1 MKKRVIRQIE
11 ELLYKNEFVVV
22 PGLGAFLRHS
32 SPAEVDEVKGLIYP
46 PKNSL
51 SFNGSL
57 SQSDGMLLQSY
68 VLRYSISTKKA
79 ESLIREDVKDLVGT
93 LRTTGLLQMG
103 SLGRLWM
110 TGEGKIE
117 FAPEANHPFT
127 TYFFGYTPVVT
138 LSPSD
143 AHSLV
148 KKEVPET
155 REKNV
160 VYLPVNLSFLKYG
173 AAATLFVLAL
183 LLFPKSLTDKPL
195 SPSEAPQYQAG
206 FFSGTPKTKKVE
218 APFEAVPGTPMEATE
233 KEAPKETSGRMLFGL
248 PLLTPDKDGAAP
260 RYYVVI
266 ATLRSESAVK
276 QYLEEKHPS
285 DLLPEIGIIHTNRS
299 SSDGGTYR
307 VYTSV
312 SDTPEEARQL
322 MQKLHREN
330 EVFSDAWVYQYPL
343 S

>member
-57 SQSDGMLLQSY
+57 SRSDGMLLQSY
-68 VLRYSISTKKA
+68 VLRYGISTKKA
-79 ESLIREDVKDLVGT
+79 ESLIREDVGDLVGT
-93 LRTTGLLQMG
+93 LRSTGMLQMG
-103 SLGRLWM
+103 GLGRLWLN
-110 TGEGKIE
+110 GEGKIE

-138 LSPSD
+138 LAPGD

-155 REKNV
+155 PGKNV
-160 VYLPVNLSFLKYG
+160 VYLPVNLSLVKYG
-173 AAATLFVLAL
+173 AVAALIVLAL

-195 SPSEAPQYQAG
+195 SPSETPQYQAG
-206 FFSGTPKTKKVE
+206 FLSGAPEVKKVE
-218 APFEAVPGTPMEATE
+218 APVETAPETPMEVAE
-233 KEAPKETSGRMLFGL
+233 KEPPADTSHKTLFGL
-248 PLLTPDKDGAAP
+248 PLLTPDKEGTAP

-276 QYLEEKHPS
+276 HYLEENHPS
-285 DLLPEIGIIHTNRS
+285 DLVPEVGIIHTNRS

-312 SDTPEEARQL
+312 SDTKEEARLL
-322 MQKLHREN
+322 MQKLHQEN
-330 EVFSDAWVYQYPL
+330 SAFSDAWVYQYPL